1 MGEAK
6 NIYFTCFKSSSS
18 KATNT
23 SSNIYLYNSDR
34 LYPKYGSYPEFF
46 WHVWKRVYRHSR
58 ECSSRRN
65 YISEW
70 KAQRLMQI
78 KSESLSSARRYE
90 ASLCSLLGVVRSGPF
105 VLHCYRNFF
114 IDSLLNYLPSF
125 MAPCVL
131 TSLLAGRGLTKM
143 IRITWIILKLLYPML
158 LKFTTLFMA

>member
-6 NIYFTCFKSSSS
+6 NTYFTCLKSSSS

-23 SSNIYLYNSDR
+23 SSNIYLYNSDQ

-46 WHVWKRVYRHSR
+46 RHVWKRVYRHSR

-70 KAQRLMQI
+70 KAQRLTQI
-78 KSESLSSARRYE
+78 KSNPCLRQDAMKLLFAPCLELIDRDHSSYIVTE
-90 ASLCSLLGVVRSGPF
+90 NFLLK
-105 VLHCYRNFF
+105 
-114 IDSLLNYLPSF
+114 YLPSF
-125 MAPCVL
+125 MAPCVS
-131 TSLLAGRGLTKM
+131 TSLLAGRGLTEM

>member
-6 NIYFTCFKSSSS
+6 KIYFTCLKSSSS

-23 SSNIYLYNSDR
+23 SSNIYLYNSDQ

-46 WHVWKRVYRHSR
+46 RHVWKRVYRDSR
-58 ECSSRRN
+58 ECFSRKLHKRG
-65 YISEW
+65 
-70 KAQRLMQI
+70 AQRLTQI
-78 KSESLSSARRYE
+78 ESDSLSSARRYE
-90 ASLCSLLGVVRSGPF
+90 ASLCSLLGVDRSGPF
-105 VLHCYRNFF
+105 VLHCYRKFF

-125 MAPCVL
+125 MAPCVS
-131 TSLLAGRGLTKM
+131 TYLLAGRGLTKM

>member
-6 NIYFTCFKSSSS
+6 NIYFTCFKSSSA

-34 LYPKYGSYPEFF
+34 LYPKYGSYPEFV

-70 KAQRLMQI
+70 KARRLTQI
-78 KSESLSSARRYE
+78 KSESLSSTNAMRH
-90 ASLCSLLGVVRSGPF
+90 LF
-105 VLHCYRNFF
+105 
-114 IDSLLNYLPSF
+114 
-125 MAPCVL
+125 APCWELIDRDHSSNIV
-131 TSLLAGRGLTKM
+131 TGNFLL
-143 IRITWIILKLLYPML
+143 IRY
-158 LKFTTLFMA
+158 

>member
-6 NIYFTCFKSSSS
+6 NIYFTCLNS

-23 SSNIYLYNSDR
+23 SSNIYLCNSDR
-34 LYPKYGSYPEFF
+34 LYLKHGSYPEFF

-58 ECSSRRN
+58 ECFSRRN

-70 KAQRLMQI
+70 KAQKLTQI
-78 KSESLSSARRYE
+78 KSESLSSARRCE
-90 ASLCSLLGVVRSGPF
+90 ASLCSLLGVDRSGPF
-105 VLHCYRNFF
+105 VLHCYRKFF
-114 IDSLLNYLPSF
+114 INSLLNYLPSF
-125 MAPCVL
+125 MAPCVS
-131 TSLLAGRGLTKM
+131 TPLLAGRGLTTM